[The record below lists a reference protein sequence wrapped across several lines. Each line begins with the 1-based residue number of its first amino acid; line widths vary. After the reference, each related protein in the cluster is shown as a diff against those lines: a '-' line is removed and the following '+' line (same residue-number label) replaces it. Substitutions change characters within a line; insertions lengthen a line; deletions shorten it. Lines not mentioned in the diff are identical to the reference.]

1 MSNSSMIS
9 YTNLSPNNSGTRT
22 RSIDRLTLHC
32 VVGQCSVE
40 SLGALFADPARQAS
54 SNYGIGAD
62 GRIGL
67 FVPEDK
73 RSWCSSSE
81 ANDQRAITI
90 ECASDTKSPY
100 AMTDRVYAAI
110 IALCTDICK
119 RNGKTVLTYIP
130 DKAKALAYVPKSNE
144 MLITLHKW
152 FAATECPGQWLIQQ
166 LPVIAQTVTSAL
178 SPKTVYRVQVGA
190 FTNKAYADAYLD
202 KIKKAGFPDAYITTK

>member
-32 VVGQCSVE
+32 VVGQCSIE

-166 LPVIAQTVTSAL
+166 LPIIAQTVTSAL